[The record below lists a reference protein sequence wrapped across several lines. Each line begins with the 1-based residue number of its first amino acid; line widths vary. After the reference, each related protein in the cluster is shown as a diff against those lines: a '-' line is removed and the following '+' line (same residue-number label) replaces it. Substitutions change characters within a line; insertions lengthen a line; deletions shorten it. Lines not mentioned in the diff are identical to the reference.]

1 MTPPATE
8 QGQLELE
15 GLSVRYVVRRQS
27 QRRRRLALRVSPSG
41 DVEVRVPQHTSQYEI
56 DAMLRRHGQWLRS
69 CIEQAVPAP
78 PAPQYR
84 CGDDFSY
91 LGERWQLRVEP
102 GRGTSIFPEQ
112 RLLVI
117 KARDRSPENIR
128 RLFLCWLRDRRSP
141 NAAVGELAVAAA
153 AAAAACQGN
162 AFALGE
168 LLKARYLLE
177 YPSDEGAATVH

>member
-41 DVEVRVPQHTSQYEI
+41 DVEVRVPQHTPQHEI
-56 DAMLRRHGQWLRS
+56 DAMLRRHGRWLRS
-69 CIEQAVPAP
+69 CIEQAVPPA

-84 CGDDFSY
+84 CGDYFSY
-91 LGERWQLRVEP
+91 RGERWQLRVEP

-128 RLFLCWLRDRRSP
+128 RLFLCWLRDRSRDYF
-141 NAAVGELAVAAA
+141 AARLTQLSAS
-153 AAAAACQGN
+153 
-162 AFALGE
+162 L
-168 LLKARYLLE
+168 
-177 YPSDEGAATVH
+177 P